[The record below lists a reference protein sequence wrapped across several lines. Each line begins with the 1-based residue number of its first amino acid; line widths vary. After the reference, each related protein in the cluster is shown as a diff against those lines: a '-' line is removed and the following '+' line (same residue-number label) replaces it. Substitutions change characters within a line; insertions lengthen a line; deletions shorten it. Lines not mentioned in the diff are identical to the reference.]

1 MYRQYY
7 GLKNKPF
14 ELTPDSETL
23 FLSESHQEAL
33 SVLRYG
39 VMANKGFLVL
49 TGGIGTG
56 KTTLINVLAKTLEGP
71 RYLCVLSNPTLSVAD
86 FYYYFAAKLGLL
98 FDGNKA
104 KFLLLFAKLIEEC
117 QKHSSKILLIIDEA
131 QALPI
136 ELLEEIRFLANLSPE
151 AQTVLSIF
159 FVGQPELLDH
169 LALERLLPLRQ
180 RIAIRFHVEPLSQ
193 ADTLQ
198 YVLFRLDKAGAQRKN
213 LFTEKAMALI
223 HRATGGNPRLINI
236 LCDNAL
242 VSGYA
247 NDATLIDDKIIESCV
262 EELCIPGDERTFF
275 LPAKKPGL
283 SRKWIMLGVV
293 VAIVEVIGIYFAY
306 ASGWLDTLRKYVF

>member
-7 GLKNKPF
+7 GLQRKPF

-39 VMANKGFLVL
+39 VVANTGFLVL

-56 KTTLINVLAKTLEGP
+56 KTTLINVLAKTLECP
-71 RYLCVLSNPTLSVAD
+71 QYLCILSNPTLEVAD
-86 FYYYFAAKLGLL
+86 FYYYLAAKLGLL

-104 KFLLLFAKLIEEC
+104 KFLLLFARLIEEC

-136 ELLEEIRFLANLSPE
+136 ELLEEIRFLANLAPE
-151 AQTVLSIF
+151 TQTVLSIF

-180 RIAIRFHVEPLSQ
+180 RIAIRFHVEPLSKE
-193 ADTLQ
+193 DTLQ
-198 YVLFRLDKAGAQRKN
+198 YVLFRLDKAGAQRRN
-213 LFTEKAMALI
+213 LFTEKAMDLI

-247 NDATLIDDKIIESCV
+247 NDAILVDEKIIQSCV
-262 EELCIPGDERTFF
+262 EELFIPGDEKTFF
-275 LPAKKPGL
+275 LPAAKSGL
-283 SRKWIMLGVV
+283 NWKWIMIGVV
-293 VAIVEVIGIYFAY
+293 IASVEVVGIYVAY
-306 ASGWLDTLRKYVF
+306 TNGWLDKLRQFVF

>member
-7 GLKNKPF
+7 DLHNKPF

-39 VMANKGFLVL
+39 VVANKGFLVL

-71 RYLCVLSNPTLSVAD
+71 HYLCVLSNPTLSIED
-86 FYYYFAAKLGLL
+86 FYHYFAAKLGLL

-159 FVGQPELLDH
+159 FVGQPEFLEH

-198 YVLFRLDKAGAQRKN
+198 YVLYRLDKAGAQRKN
-213 LFTEKAMALI
+213 LFTEKAMELI

-247 NDATLIDDKIIESCV
+247 NDAMLIDHTIIESCV
-262 EELCIPGDERTFF
+262 EELCIPGDEKTFF
-275 LPAKKPGL
+275 LPPKKPEL
-283 SRKWIMLGVV
+283 SRKWIMLGVA
-293 VAIVEVIGIYFAY
+293 VAIGEATGIYFAY
-306 ASGWLDTLRKYVF
+306 THGWLETLRRYVF